1 MSTTVLCFR
10 ETKEDDD
17 SLYNN
22 QLKMAQKELEPKK
35 KEKNMW
41 KKHGSAILALV
52 LTAALFLTGVRLPG
66 NVFAAGSDKT
76 SLVKD
81 MPTTSIEFKQGKNG
95 GNNYED
101 VITDSSLIDLS
112 RNILVNIG
120 FTAVFEGE
128 EDSENR
134 IKKNDFVEFDLGDNI
149 KLAAGT
155 NKTVVPVIDKDSK
168 LKVCDAIFTKNAAGR
183 LIARFD
189 FSDTD
194 DKVFKQKD
202 ARIGAS
208 MELKADASK
217 INFEKN
223 VLKITLL
230 GKEYEIGKIDSA
242 VRVKK
247 EGVFDPKNSKVDWT
261 IKFERYIKDTNPVK
275 YISLEGFSLV
285 EGPTIHPA
293 LGGDYIP
300 GSLRINNKNVGDFE
314 EYLDSHINEKM
325 FRYKLTASDL
335 NPANPGVAVA
345 TVSTRVNAAGFY
357 KPGDKFVTYQNT
369 ARVVKFPENSNS
381 SSGAAYDTAAVQVK
395 KFGEKT
401 GVLDNTGK
409 KITWRVTLN
418 EPGYDL
424 GDLVVEDE
432 LQNDRTGRLAQTF
445 VKATIRTWDTAR
457 NKWKGEPATI
467 VPTQSGKKLTFN
479 IPNVKEK
486 RELVIESTIE
496 PDNYLAIFDNDA
508 YAWWNNNTKNKVKL
522 HAYVYTRAV
531 GDKPYGTI
539 RKEAD
544 YRNVSL
550 EQAKGIS
557 SRTGQFVGNEPEWV
571 INVDRNAVSSPGTY
585 NLYDVFIFDNNTNV
599 SRDVVNEGN
608 GYSVRKVGENSVT
621 SLASGA
627 KLKDIMPDK
636 GKHKRLLNL
645 AKPLTSATEGVT
657 SNVYEIVKDGK
668 VVGHVLE
675 TKLVNDKVNF
685 VKFKSRITDREVIMS
700 EATKVDNYA
709 VLTKGAH
716 PVLSDKAEYRY
727 YGKMLLKQTLSA
739 EAANKLLADYNA
751 EAVNDDVINSANELI
766 NNQDTTFDRKTK
778 SIVYKISV
786 NAADLKD
793 VDGDVGKFI
802 LREVVPDDRFMLVPI
817 AKDKENPAND
827 KYFVMYK
834 GTPAVKEPGETVGD
848 AGSKVEE
855 VNAYGNYLT
864 DAELK
869 AKGISSEY
877 ITRGSEKLALQ
888 INFDKLDAPY
898 AIFVKLRLKDVNIN
912 ERFMARNNAYLGL
925 EGYSTFG
932 TNLRQNQKVYMSL
945 AYANYDNRYLW
956 KNYDGQ
962 QDTDKVYLDEQGFIN
977 WNVHYRPYRVYEDSD
992 NTEVSLVDKLGAGVV
1007 LRKEKGSDK
1016 LILEGDNYKIV
1027 KGTIDD
1033 KGNFVAEKEITENL
1047 DKIFSYDIKEGQLV
1061 VKIPDRNSTYKISY
1075 ITDFADDT
1083 KRGDGLSNSVAL
1095 YENSVLKGSRISVKH
1110 TITANAFARI
1120 RNKIY
1125 QRLNIVKT
1133 DAEGAKLSGAEFS
1146 FKKIA
1151 SGSAAKVNLGTFK
1164 TGTDGAIK
1172 IEELSA
1178 GYYELVETKAP
1189 EGYVLNS
1196 EPYNIKVVELESGFK
1211 VELVG
1216 DYEGKATLLQN
1227 EIKVINKKKGELP
1240 PVVITPSAIVTP
1252 SAVIT
1257 PSAVVTPSTITTPGA
1272 VLTPSAVVT
1281 PSTITTPGA
1290 VLTPSAVV
1298 TPGTITTP
1306 GAVLT
1311 PSAVVTPGVVTP
1323 PAPENP
1329 IPSVPVIPTT
1339 PETPNPV
1346 PVIPVTPNP
1355 TPLVPSYPINDTP
1368 DPNEPN
1374 SPDEF
1379 EVIGEDGTP
1388 QGKVIKKTKPNG
1400 EKEYVFEKDGTPL
1413 AGFKAKQKKAL
1424 PRTGGAATVW
1434 YYAAGLGLV
1443 LMAGFT
1449 FKKRKEEEI

>member
-1 MSTTVLCFR
+1 MS
-10 ETKEDDD
+10 
-17 SLYNN
+17 
-22 QLKMAQKELEPKK
+22 
-35 KEKNMW
+35 
-41 KKHGSAILALV
+41 
-52 LTAALFLTGVRLPG
+52 
-66 NVFAAGSDKT
+66 
-76 SLVKD
+76 
-81 MPTTSIEFKQGKNG
+81 
-95 GNNYED
+95 
-101 VITDSSLIDLS
+101 
-112 RNILVNIG
+112 
-120 FTAVFEGE
+120 
-128 EDSENR
+128 
-134 IKKNDFVEFDLGDNI
+134 
-149 KLAAGT
+149 
-155 NKTVVPVIDKDSK
+155 
-168 LKVCDAIFTKNAAGR
+168 
-183 LIARFD
+183 
-189 FSDTD
+189 
-194 DKVFKQKD
+194 
-202 ARIGAS
+202 
-208 MELKADASK
+208 
-217 INFEKN
+217 
-223 VLKITLL
+223 
-230 GKEYEIGKIDSA
+230 
-242 VRVKK
+242 
-247 EGVFDPKNSKVDWT
+247 
-261 IKFERYIKDTNPVK
+261 
-275 YISLEGFSLV
+275 
-285 EGPTIHPA
+285 
-293 LGGDYIP
+293 
-300 GSLRINNKNVGDFE
+300 
-314 EYLDSHINEKM
+314 
-325 FRYKLTASDL
+325 
-335 NPANPGVAVA
+335 
-345 TVSTRVNAAGFY
+345 
-357 KPGDKFVTYQNT
+357 
-369 ARVVKFPENSNS
+369 
-381 SSGAAYDTAAVQVK
+381 
-395 KFGEKT
+395 
-401 GVLDNTGK
+401 
-409 KITWRVTLN
+409 
-418 EPGYDL
+418 
-424 GDLVVEDE
+424 
-432 LQNDRTGRLAQTF
+432 
-445 VKATIRTWDTAR
+445 
-457 NKWKGEPATI
+457 
-467 VPTQSGKKLTFN
+467 
-479 IPNVKEK
+479 
-486 RELVIESTIE
+486 
-496 PDNYLAIFDNDA
+496 
-508 YAWWNNNTKNKVKL
+508 
-522 HAYVYTRAV
+522 
-531 GDKPYGTI
+531 
-539 RKEAD
+539 
-544 YRNVSL
+544 
-550 EQAKGIS
+550 
-557 SRTGQFVGNEPEWV
+557 
-571 INVDRNAVSSPGTY
+571 
-585 NLYDVFIFDNNTNV
+585 
-599 SRDVVNEGN
+599 
-608 GYSVRKVGENSVT
+608 
-621 SLASGA
+621 
-627 KLKDIMPDK
+627 
-636 GKHKRLLNL
+636 
-645 AKPLTSATEGVT
+645 
-657 SNVYEIVKDGK
+657 
-668 VVGHVLE
+668 
-675 TKLVNDKVNF
+675 
-685 VKFKSRITDREVIMS
+685 
-700 EATKVDNYA
+700 
-709 VLTKGAH
+709 
-716 PVLSDKAEYRY
+716 
-727 YGKMLLKQTLSA
+727 
-739 EAANKLLADYNA
+739 
-751 EAVNDDVINSANELI
+751 
-766 NNQDTTFDRKTK
+766 
-778 SIVYKISV
+778 
-786 NAADLKD
+786 
-793 VDGDVGKFI
+793 
-802 LREVVPDDRFMLVPI
+802 
-817 AKDKENPAND
+817 
-827 KYFVMYK
+827 
-834 GTPAVKEPGETVGD
+834 
-848 AGSKVEE
+848 
-855 VNAYGNYLT
+855 
-864 DAELK
+864 
-869 AKGISSEY
+869 
-877 ITRGSEKLALQ
+877 
-888 INFDKLDAPY
+888 
-898 AIFVKLRLKDVNIN
+898 
-912 ERFMARNNAYLGL
+912 RNNAYLGL

-1240 PVVITPSAIVTP
+1240 PAVITPSAIVTP

-1443 LMAGFT
+1443 LIAGFT
-1449 FKKRKEEEI
+1449 FRKRKEEEI

>member
-1 MSTTVLCFR
+1 MS
-10 ETKEDDD
+10 
-17 SLYNN
+17 
-22 QLKMAQKELEPKK
+22 
-35 KEKNMW
+35 
-41 KKHGSAILALV
+41 
-52 LTAALFLTGVRLPG
+52 
-66 NVFAAGSDKT
+66 
-76 SLVKD
+76 
-81 MPTTSIEFKQGKNG
+81 
-95 GNNYED
+95 
-101 VITDSSLIDLS
+101 
-112 RNILVNIG
+112 
-120 FTAVFEGE
+120 
-128 EDSENR
+128 
-134 IKKNDFVEFDLGDNI
+134 
-149 KLAAGT
+149 
-155 NKTVVPVIDKDSK
+155 
-168 LKVCDAIFTKNAAGR
+168 
-183 LIARFD
+183 
-189 FSDTD
+189 
-194 DKVFKQKD
+194 
-202 ARIGAS
+202 
-208 MELKADASK
+208 
-217 INFEKN
+217 
-223 VLKITLL
+223 
-230 GKEYEIGKIDSA
+230 
-242 VRVKK
+242 
-247 EGVFDPKNSKVDWT
+247 
-261 IKFERYIKDTNPVK
+261 
-275 YISLEGFSLV
+275 
-285 EGPTIHPA
+285 
-293 LGGDYIP
+293 
-300 GSLRINNKNVGDFE
+300 
-314 EYLDSHINEKM
+314 
-325 FRYKLTASDL
+325 
-335 NPANPGVAVA
+335 
-345 TVSTRVNAAGFY
+345 
-357 KPGDKFVTYQNT
+357 
-369 ARVVKFPENSNS
+369 
-381 SSGAAYDTAAVQVK
+381 
-395 KFGEKT
+395 
-401 GVLDNTGK
+401 
-409 KITWRVTLN
+409 
-418 EPGYDL
+418 
-424 GDLVVEDE
+424 
-432 LQNDRTGRLAQTF
+432 
-445 VKATIRTWDTAR
+445 
-457 NKWKGEPATI
+457 
-467 VPTQSGKKLTFN
+467 
-479 IPNVKEK
+479 
-486 RELVIESTIE
+486 
-496 PDNYLAIFDNDA
+496 
-508 YAWWNNNTKNKVKL
+508 
-522 HAYVYTRAV
+522 
-531 GDKPYGTI
+531 
-539 RKEAD
+539 
-544 YRNVSL
+544 
-550 EQAKGIS
+550 
-557 SRTGQFVGNEPEWV
+557 
-571 INVDRNAVSSPGTY
+571 
-585 NLYDVFIFDNNTNV
+585 
-599 SRDVVNEGN
+599 
-608 GYSVRKVGENSVT
+608 
-621 SLASGA
+621 
-627 KLKDIMPDK
+627 
-636 GKHKRLLNL
+636 
-645 AKPLTSATEGVT
+645 
-657 SNVYEIVKDGK
+657 
-668 VVGHVLE
+668 
-675 TKLVNDKVNF
+675 
-685 VKFKSRITDREVIMS
+685 
-700 EATKVDNYA
+700 
-709 VLTKGAH
+709 
-716 PVLSDKAEYRY
+716 
-727 YGKMLLKQTLSA
+727 
-739 EAANKLLADYNA
+739 
-751 EAVNDDVINSANELI
+751 
-766 NNQDTTFDRKTK
+766 
-778 SIVYKISV
+778 
-786 NAADLKD
+786 
-793 VDGDVGKFI
+793 
-802 LREVVPDDRFMLVPI
+802 
-817 AKDKENPAND
+817 
-827 KYFVMYK
+827 
-834 GTPAVKEPGETVGD
+834 
-848 AGSKVEE
+848 
-855 VNAYGNYLT
+855 
-864 DAELK
+864 
-869 AKGISSEY
+869 
-877 ITRGSEKLALQ
+877 
-888 INFDKLDAPY
+888 
-898 AIFVKLRLKDVNIN
+898 
-912 ERFMARNNAYLGL
+912 RNNAYLGL

-932 TNLRQNQKVYMSL
+932 TNLRQNDKVFMSL

-977 WNVHYRPYRVYEDSD
+977 WNVYYRPYRVYEDSD

-1110 TITANAFARI
+1110 TVTANAFARI